1 MTCGGAVT
9 TSSTTAAKT
18 TRMRV
23 EQDYAPQTWMPL
35 FDAGSTMTGRT
46 MTGRTLQVGKAVTY
60 THPQMR
66 ITVGG
71 DAPDWIHS
79 TVRSTI
85 GLLSLGENWDSRG
98 ARAVSP
104 RSVEEVVRLLHRT
117 AELPLP
123 RPSVVP
129 TCDGRI
135 QVEWHTQGVD
145 LEIESLGMDR
155 FRLYFCNDAEGVE
168 TEIDLTSE
176 SIAKDMHLRLLAQRG
191 F

>member
-1 MTCGGAVT
+1 
-9 TSSTTAAKT
+9 
-18 TRMRV
+18 
-23 EQDYAPQTWMPL
+23 MPL

-46 MTGRTLQVGKAVTY
+46 MRGRTLQVGTAVTY
-60 THPQMR
+60 THPQLK
-66 ITVGG
+66 IAVGG

-98 ARAVSP
+98 ARAVS
-104 RSVEEVVRLLHRT
+104 RKSVEEVVRFLHRT
-117 AELPLP
+117 AELSLP